1 VNVFIYETGLRR
13 PALQMLNMFIIRIR
27 STVRDVKG

>member
-13 PALQMLNMFIIRIR
+13 PALRMLNMFIIRIR